1 MEGWPRLAVD
11 SRYIPADNE
20 TMKFATLL
28 LETMPEL
35 ASPTIVV
42 GLRGWGNALEV
53 ASAMATF
60 MVDSLEGRAVGR
72 IDSDACYRYDENRPE
87 VRIEDG
93 RLKSI
98 HASGG
103 SFFAV
108 KSDSDQCDLLILVAD
123 EPSLNWQRFCEDLA
137 DLALNVDARGLIS
150 LGSMFDSVLHTD
162 RMISAFTTGDEYAEI
177 FTRYGVLPI
186 NYHGPSAIH
195 TLILDACRKR
205 GLPGASLWCHCPAYL
220 QGITHHGMLIQLA
233 KVLSDMVSV
242 SLDTQ
247 KLESLWKALE
257 IQIQELIADNP
268 KLEGIVDQIRKKKRR
283 GAIQNREKA
292 ENRQADVIR
301 LKDFFDP

>member
-1 MEGWPRLAVD
+1 LAVD
-11 SRYIPADNE
+11 RRRHPTDNE
-20 TMKFATLL
+20 SMEFATFQ
-28 LETMPEL
+28 LETLPPL
-35 ASPTIVV
+35 ASPTVLV
-42 GLRGWGNALEV
+42 GMRGWGNALEV

-60 MVDSLEGRAVGR
+60 MVDSLEGRSVGR
-72 IDSDACYRYDENRPE
+72 INSDACYRYDEDRPD

-108 KSDSDQCDLLILVAD
+108 ENDPDQGDMLILVAD
-123 EPSLNWQRFCEDLA
+123 EPSLNWQRFCRELA
-137 DLALNVDARGLIS
+137 DLARSLDARGMIS

-162 RMISAFTTGDEYAEI
+162 RIISAFTNGDDYAEI
-177 FTRYGVLPI
+177 FSRHGVPPI

-195 TLILDACRKR
+195 TLLLDACTKK
-205 GLPGASLWCHCPAYL
+205 GLPAASLWCHCPAYL

-233 KVLSDMVSV
+233 GVLADMVSV
-242 SLDTQ
+242 SLDTE

-257 IQIQELIADNP
+257 IQIQDLIAENP

-283 GAIQNREKA
+283 GAIQNRGKTEKT
-292 ENRQADVIR
+292 QADVIR

>member
-1 MEGWPRLAVD
+1 LAVD
-11 SRYIPADNE
+11 SRRYPADNE
-20 TMKFATLL
+20 TMKFDTFQLD
-28 LETMPEL
+28 TMPEL
-35 ASPTIVV
+35 SSPMIVV

-60 MVDSLEGRAVGR
+60 MVDSLEGRSVGR
-72 IDSDACYRYDENRPE
+72 IDSDACYRYDEDRPE

-98 HASGG
+98 HCSGG
-103 SFFAV
+103 GFFACQTE
-108 KSDSDQCDLLILVAD
+108 SDQGDLLILVAD
-123 EPSLNWQRFCEDLA
+123 EPSLNWQRFSGELA
-137 DLALNVDARGLIS
+137 DLARSLDARGMIS

-162 RMISAFTTGDEYAEI
+162 RIISAFTTGRDYAEI
-177 FTRYGVLPI
+177 FSRHEVLPI
-186 NYHGPSAIH
+186 NYRGPSAIH
-195 TLILDACRKR
+195 TLLLDACAKR
-205 GLPGASLWCHCPAYL
+205 GLPAASLWCHCPAYL

-233 KVLSDMVSV
+233 RVLADMVSV

-283 GAIQNREKA
+283 GDLQHMEEKGKKP
-292 ENRQADVIR
+292 ADVIR